1 MKTRVYPSSMEG
13 KVQAP
18 PSKSY
23 TQRALLAA
31 LLARGQSELIHPGTS
46 DDEINMAGVIRQL
59 GAEIDFLQ
67 DRWIIKGGMGN
78 NPVTSDLYTGESGLG
93 MRLIIPLAAML
104 GQKITVSGS
113 GSLNNRPMKIF
124 EDLLRQAGGKGTTSQ
139 GLPPVVVEG
148 PLKGG
153 TIRLDG
159 SAGSQFLS
167 GLLFA
172 LPLARNDSKILAT
185 NLKSTPYIDMTLEV
199 LKHFGIEIR
208 QHRYETFE
216 IPGRQTYRPASVT
229 IEGDWSNAA
238 FLLTGGAIQG
248 RVTLYGLDANSRQ
261 ADRRMLEALEMAGV
275 PCHTGQGS
283 VGVSSPPSIKS
294 FQFDATHCPDLF
306 PPLAV
311 LAAYATGT
319 SSIRGVHRLE
329 HKESNRARA
338 LTQGFRNIGIQAY
351 ADDKDRLII
360 HGGTPQGGTLDSFND
375 HRIAMAAAMLA
386 LKARAPIDI
395 LRSQAVKK
403 SFPSFFET
411 LQQLHVQTEE
421 TP

>member
-1 MKTRVYPSSMEG
+1 
-13 KVQAP
+13 
-18 PSKSY
+18 
-23 TQRALLAA
+23 
-31 LLARGQSELIHPGTS
+31 
-46 DDEINMAGVIRQL
+46 
-59 GAEIDFLQ
+59 
-67 DRWIIKGGMGN
+67 
-78 NPVTSDLYTGESGLG
+78 
-93 MRLIIPLAAML
+93 
-104 GQKITVSGS
+104 
-113 GSLNNRPMKIF
+113 
-124 EDLLRQAGGKGTTSQ
+124 
-139 GLPPVVVEG
+139 
-148 PLKGG
+148 
-153 TIRLDG
+153 
-159 SAGSQFLS
+159 
-167 GLLFA
+167 
-172 LPLARNDSKILAT
+172 
-185 NLKSTPYIDMTLEV
+185 
-199 LKHFGIEIR
+199 
-208 QHRYETFE
+208 
-216 IPGRQTYRPASVT
+216 
-229 IEGDWSNAA
+229 
-238 FLLTGGAIQG
+238 
-248 RVTLYGLDANSRQ
+248 
-261 ADRRMLEALEMAGV
+261 MLEALEMAGV